1 MSPPPPGLT
10 PEDDGAGRL
19 CCEVSMFLIPRRLS
33 TRMSAIVVVAVVGL
47 AGLAVDGLMRGR
59 DLAYDGRQRELQR
72 VVEVATSLAD
82 GAAARAKNGLAAD
95 DAALAEFARAI
106 SAMRYNGEDYPFV
119 FDANGT
125 LIAHPDVML
134 VGTTELY
141 DKADADGRL
150 AYHDMV
156 AFAKEK
162 GGGFF
167 DYRGPKPG
175 GEEEVPKIAALRY
188 IDAFGGLVI
197 AASASTDDTAAD
209 IRAMT
214 LRSGGIALAAVLLI
228 GGLVAWIA
236 LSIMLPMRRLNA
248 ALERVGAGDYL
259 SPVDVR
265 DNGDI
270 GAMAETVE
278 KLRDNL
284 AAGETE
290 RGRAEAERQRMEE
303 GIVADRLAI
312 ANDFERTIGQ
322 LTHAFASSSDSI
334 LAAAAEL
341 SRAAEADATAA
352 RTVSEA
358 ADEAAT
364 NVETVAAAAGQ
375 LAGAVGEISRQ
386 VSEANSVAGGAAGEA
401 QQAERDIRALSES
414 AGRIGEVLEL
424 IRSIAEQTNL
434 LALNAT
440 IEAARAGEAGRGFA
454 VVASEVKQLAGQ
466 TAKATEEIGAKIEDI
481 RAATSTT
488 VASIGRIVSTIDA
501 VRSIAGAIAGAVEQQ
516 SAATQEIAANTQ
528 RAADGTQTVTRNI
541 HGVTSGAETTGR
553 ASEDLERLARTLA
566 DQSGRLGTEVA
577 TFIGTLRSA

>member
-1 MSPPPPGLT
+1 
-10 PEDDGAGRL
+10 
-19 CCEVSMFLIPRRLS
+19 
-33 TRMSAIVVVAVVGL
+33 
-47 AGLAVDGLMRGR
+47 
-59 DLAYDGRQRELQR
+59 
-72 VVEVATSLAD
+72 
-82 GAAARAKNGLAAD
+82 
-95 DAALAEFARAI
+95 
-106 SAMRYNGEDYPFV
+106 
-119 FDANGT
+119 
-125 LIAHPDVML
+125 
-134 VGTTELY
+134 
-141 DKADADGRL
+141 
-150 AYHDMV
+150 
-156 AFAKEK
+156 
-162 GGGFF
+162 
-167 DYRGPKPG
+167 
-175 GEEEVPKIAALRY
+175 
-188 IDAFGGLVI
+188 
-197 AASASTDDTAAD
+197 
-209 IRAMT
+209 
-214 LRSGGIALAAVLLI
+214 
-228 GGLVAWIA
+228 
-236 LSIMLPMRRLNA
+236 MLPMRRLNA

-265 DNGDI
+265 DTGDI

-322 LTHAFASSSDSI
+322 LTHAFATSSDSI

-352 RTVSEA
+352 RTVAQA

-375 LAGAVGEISRQ
+375 LANAVGEISRQ
-386 VSEANSVAGGAAGEA
+386 VSEANNVAGGAAGEA

-488 VASIGRIVSTIDA
+488 VASIGRIVSTIDS

-541 HGVTSGAETTGR
+541 HGVTTGAETTGR

-566 DQSGRLGTEVA
+566 DQSGRLGSEVA